1 MTGNT
6 QFDVIIVGG
15 SYSGLAAGMALGR
28 SLRKVLIIDSGLPCN
43 RQTPYSHNFIT
54 QDGVPPGEIAA
65 IAKRQVEKY
74 PTISFLNG
82 LATRGVK
89 VGNGFEIEVSTG
101 EIFQGTKL
109 VFATGISDIL
119 PGIPGYAECWGNT
132 AVHCPY
138 CHGYEIKNVKT
149 GILGNGDSGFEYTLM
164 IFNWTKDLTLFTNG
178 RSLLTDHQKDELEN
192 LGVQIIQDEVEA
204 LQHNSGVLNAIT
216 MKDGSNIALNA
227 IYYRPAFSQH
237 CTIPQSLGCGLT
249 EAGYIQADN
258 LQRTTVPGVFACGD
272 NASPMRTVANAVA
285 TGTAAGMAINKELIL
300 EK

>member
-1 MTGNT
+1 MTENT
-6 QFDVIIVGG
+6 QFDVIIIGG

-65 IAKRQVEKY
+65 IAKGQVEKY
-74 PTISFLNG
+74 PTISSFDG
-82 LATRGVK
+82 LATSGIK
-89 VGNGFEIEVSTG
+89 TENGFKIVVSTG
-101 EIFQGTKL
+101 QVFQGTKL
-109 VFATGISDIL
+109 VFATGISDIM
-119 PGIPGYAECWGNT
+119 PEIAGFTECWGNT

-138 CHGYEIKNVKT
+138 CHGYEIRNVKT
-149 GILGNGDSGFEYTLM
+149 GILGNGDSGFEFALM

-178 RSLLTDHQKDELEN
+178 RSLLTDQQSDKLKN
-192 LGVQIIQDEVEA
+192 LGVQIIEIEVDA
-204 LQHNSGVLNAIT
+204 LQHSSGVVNAIT
-216 MKDGSNIALNA
+216 MKDGSRIALNA

-249 EAGYIQADN
+249 EAGYIQTDN
-258 LQRTTVPGVFACGD
+258 LQRTTIPGVFACGD
-272 NASPMRTVANAVA
+272 NSSPMRTVANAVA
-285 TGTAAGMAINKELIL
+285 TGTAAGMAINKDLIL